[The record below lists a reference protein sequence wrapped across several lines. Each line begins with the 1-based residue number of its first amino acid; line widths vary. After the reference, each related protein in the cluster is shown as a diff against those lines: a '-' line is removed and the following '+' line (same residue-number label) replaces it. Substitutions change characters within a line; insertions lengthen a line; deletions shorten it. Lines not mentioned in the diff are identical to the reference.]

1 MAYWLRTTI
10 IVIVSAL
17 VWGCDDDHA
26 SSPPTGNTNRMILIY
41 MAANNNLG
49 SQGYDQS
56 DIDEMVIAAQRG
68 WGDNRVL
75 LFHATDQRTQTL
87 EEITTGGIQTLV
99 TYDPNTSSLDP
110 ERISQVIADS
120 RRISPA
126 DDYGLVLWSHADG
139 WIAPLDGS
147 NAGQRRSFGSDNGKQ
162 LDIPTLARTLEPWG
176 FNFIC
181 FDCCYMANV
190 ESLYEMRRC
199 ARWVTASAIELPA
212 PGMRYDINLPL
223 LLAPEPDLVGS
234 AQSTFNYY
242 NSLSGSY
249 RTCAMSV
256 IDLQAMPQLAA
267 ATRAIYASAHEPDAS
282 YTPQRFMPAGLRTC
296 YLYDFADYIEAHD
309 GIDPQLMSN
318 WQSALESAVVYAAA
332 TPSIWDAVAINA
344 HCGLSTYILR
354 SATDA
359 TTRGYDNLQWW
370 ADVTSTKYLDQ

>member
-1 MAYWLRTTI
+1 MYWLRSTI
-10 IVIVSAL
+10 IVIVAAL
-17 VWGCDDDHA
+17 LWGCDGDDA
-26 SSPPTGNTNRMILIY
+26 PKVESTNRMILIY

-49 SQGYDQS
+49 SAGYDQS
-56 DIDEMVIAAQRG
+56 DIDEMVIAAKQG

-87 EEITTGGIQTLV
+87 QEITATGISTLK
-99 TYDPNTSSLDP
+99 TYDPAISSLAP

-120 RRISPA
+120 RRLSPA
-126 DDYGLVLWSHADG
+126 KDYGLVLWSHADG

-147 NAGQRRSFGSDNGKQ
+147 NASQRRSFGSDNGKQ

-176 FNFIC
+176 FSFIC

-199 ARWVTASAIELPA
+199 TRWVTASAIELPA

-234 AQSTFNYY
+234 AQATFNYY
-242 NSLSGSY
+242 DSLSGSY

-256 IDLQAMPQLAA
+256 VDLQAMPQLAA
-267 ATRAIYASAHEPDAS
+267 ATRAIYAAAHEPDAS
-282 YTPQRFMPAGLRTC
+282 YTPQRFMPAGLRSC
-296 YLYDFADYIEAHD
+296 YLYDFADYIEAHG

-318 WQSALESAVVYAAA
+318 WRSALESAVVYAAA
-332 TPSIWDAVAINA
+332 TPSIWSTVAINA
-344 HCGLSTYILR
+344 HCGLSTYILQ

-370 ADVTSTKYLDQ
+370 TDVASTKYLDN